1 LLFDLKKDPDEV
13 TNVFDDFDYRDVARR
28 LTKDL
33 TAYCA
38 KHRDPYGNDP
48 KIKAAMQ
55 AAAARK

>member
-1 LLFDLKKDPDEV
+1 MSPGTSK
-13 TNVFDDFDYRDVARR
+13 TNVFDDSDYRDVARQ

-38 KHRDPYGNDP
+38 KYRDPYGNDP

-55 AAAARK
+55 AAVASK